1 MFLFHANSTYTS
13 SLQNLISIKLK
24 MLFCID
30 FKSCKTDLTLPLA
43 PPLDVVLLLCCVDI
57 AVDVTKITHFSL
69 KHNVKILFHNSVK

>member
-1 MFLFHANSTYTS
+1 M
-13 SLQNLISIKLK
+13 
-24 MLFCID
+24 D

-43 PPLDVVLLLCCVDI
+43 PPLEVALLLCCVDI

>member
-1 MFLFHANSTYTS
+1 MRGDTNTFEAYKPYI
-13 SLQNLISIKLK
+13 ISIKFK
-24 MLFCID
+24 MLFCMD

-43 PPLDVVLLLCCVDI
+43 PPLEVALLLCCVAI